1 MFDLGET
8 NYVKKAYKNIVHAG
22 DYNPPLGPG
31 EKDPQCDEKDLKSL
45 DKLID

>member
-1 MFDLGET
+1 MFGLGDT

-22 DYNPPLGPG
+22 DYNPSLCPG

-45 DKLID
+45 D